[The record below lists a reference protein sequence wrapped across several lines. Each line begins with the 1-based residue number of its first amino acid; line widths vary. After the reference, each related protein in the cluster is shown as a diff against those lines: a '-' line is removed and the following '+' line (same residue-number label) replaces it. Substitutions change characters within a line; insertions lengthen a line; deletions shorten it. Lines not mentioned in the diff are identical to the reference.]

1 MGMSESHDGEAGDAT
16 HTGQEYGRTS
26 DLSVASFPVHI
37 GRNPSLDEPS
47 GPSTVPPRRT
57 PEGRST
63 SRTPS
68 SSTSHHR
75 ASQRHESQ
83 HCKDLAT
90 QHELTLD
97 ALENDLRSTM
107 EAELE
112 TMERD
117 ALAAEEARVRQE
129 LDLRLERQIQ
139 AMHEQH
145 GVEQH
150 QRLEERK
157 AEMKA
162 SIERQLHEEYERR
175 LAIQKERLK
184 LDYNQELQARLRDV
198 EANLEQEMEER
209 FIEMENLEIGRLEEG
224 HEALLAERED
234 QLRRGIRTVGTTT
247 STAPQAARSTSEG

>member
-1 MGMSESHDGEAGDAT
+1 
-16 HTGQEYGRTS
+16 
-26 DLSVASFPVHI
+26 
-37 GRNPSLDEPS
+37 
-47 GPSTVPPRRT
+47 
-57 PEGRST
+57 
-63 SRTPS
+63 
-68 SSTSHHR
+68 
-75 ASQRHESQ
+75 
-83 HCKDLAT
+83 
-90 QHELTLD
+90 
-97 ALENDLRSTM
+97 M

-224 HEALLAERED
+224 HEACLPSVKTNASRHRTRLEQ
-234 QLRRGIRTVGTTT
+234 QLRQRLKQRE
-247 STAPQAARSTSEG
+247 AA